1 MPMRLLLLSSPLLV
15 LEKDDFVGVFLRV
28 PSPELDFI
36 ISRGGVVFGGAI
48 TAPRL
53 LNVDGNSTGTVTIFL
68 ADRWWSSPLLLI
80 DALLLLLL
88 AMPSRQVL
96 LSVCVPVDA
105 FIFAAVLGGVDT
117 ATGGGGVNGLMG
129 EITFVGMTSVC
140 GFAVREVSCMYVA
153 RDVAM

>member
-1 MPMRLLLLSSPLLV
+1 MRLLLLSSPLLV

-28 PSPELDFI
+28 PSEVIDFI
-36 ISRGGVVFGGAI
+36 VSRGGVVFGGAM

-88 AMPSRQVL
+88 AMPSRNVL

-105 FIFAAVLGGVDT
+105 FIFTAVLGGVDT
-117 ATGGGGVNGLMG
+117 ATGGVKGLMG
-129 EITFVGMTSVC
+129 EITFVGITRVC
-140 GFAVREVSCMYVA
+140 GFVVREVSCMYVA
-153 RDVAM
+153 REVVM